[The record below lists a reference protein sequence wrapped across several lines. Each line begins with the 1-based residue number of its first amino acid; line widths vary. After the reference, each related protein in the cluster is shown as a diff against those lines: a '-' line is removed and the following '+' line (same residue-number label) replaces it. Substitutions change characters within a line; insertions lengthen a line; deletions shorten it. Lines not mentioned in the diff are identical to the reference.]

1 MRWFAF
7 NSAGM
12 FYQLLINLSRR
23 GKNTLLLCFDVAVTA
38 FSFACAKFILWG
50 PVAFERLLQW
60 HAMLELGI
68 LLLSAGVVV
77 ASLGLHR
84 IKLNAY
90 QAEGLRDTALTA
102 VFLAA
107 TGMVAAS
114 ALGSATPLQE
124 FAVGGMLFLITSVA
138 GRLAI
143 RQLVLKLYR
152 DNRSRRRILI
162 YGAGQTGQ
170 QLATALSTDDAVQ
183 AVAFVDDDRRLQ
195 GLTIA
200 GLRVYSANEIPTL
213 VEQKKIDRIVLA
225 MPSANLSL
233 QAKIRDRLMP
243 AGCEVHILPS
253 FCDLV
258 GNTQRRA
265 WETRPLDLDSILG
278 RDQLEHELPGV
289 SLSYS
294 GENILVTGAG
304 GSIGSELCRQLITCA
319 PRRLVL
325 VDHNELSLFTID
337 RQLRALNPGVEVVT
351 ILGSVCDA
359 PLVSEVL
366 TRYNINI
373 VLHAAA
379 YKHVSIVEDNAL
391 AGMRNNVLGTKTVA
405 EAAHRLNVDRFILVS
420 TDKAVR
426 PKSMMGASKRF
437 AELIV
442 QDLAARS
449 TGTRFSMVRFGNVL
463 GSSGSVIP
471 LFQEQI
477 SNGGPVTLTHS
488 DVTRYFMTIPEA
500 VRLVLLAGSFTNG
513 GDVFVLDM
521 GRPVPVRELAR
532 RMIEQAG
539 LTVRDAANPDGDIEI
554 EITGLR
560 PGEKL
565 HEELLIG
572 SGNMLS
578 TPHPKIMR
586 AQETGLS
593 ELETA
598 KALASL
604 RKVLETRDIDLL
616 KDTVRHWIE
625 IAPKKPAL
633 QLVVA
638 E

>member
-1 MRWFAF
+1 MIYK
-7 NSAGM
+7 M
-12 FYQLLINLSRR
+12 LISLSRR
-23 GKNTLLLCFDVAVTA
+23 GKNTLLLCFDVVITA
-38 FSFACAKFILWG
+38 FSFVFAKFVLFG
-50 PVAFERLLQW
+50 PAAFERLLQW
-60 HAMLELGI
+60 HSLLELGI
-68 LLLSAGVVV
+68 LTLSAAGIVFL
-77 ASLGLHR
+77 LGLHR
-84 IKLNAY
+84 IKLNSY
-90 QAEGLRDTALTA
+90 QVEGLRDTALTA
-102 VFLAA
+102 VLLVA
-107 TGMVAAS
+107 TGMIAS
-114 ALGSATPLQE
+114 AALGSATPPQE
-124 FAVGGMLFLITSVA
+124 FAVGGMLFLIASVA
-138 GRLAI
+138 GRLII

-152 DNRSRRRILI
+152 DNRARRRILI

-170 QLATALSTDDAVQ
+170 QLASALSTDDALE

-200 GLRVYSANEIPTL
+200 GLRVYSSKEIPTI
-213 VEQKKIDRIVLA
+213 VDRKKIDRIVLA
-225 MPSANLSL
+225 MPSVNLST
-233 QAKIRDRLMP
+233 QASIRQRLLP

-258 GNTQRRA
+258 GNTQRQA
-265 WETRPLDLDSILG
+265 WETRPLNLNTILG

-294 GENILVTGAG
+294 GESILVTGAG

-325 VDHNELSLFTID
+325 LDHNELSLYTVQ
-337 RQLRALNPGVEVVT
+337 RQLSALDTGVEIVT
-351 ILGSVCDA
+351 ILGSVCDEA
-359 PLVSEVL
+359 LISEVMQ
-366 TRYNINI
+366 RHGINI

-379 YKHVSIVEDNAL
+379 YKHVCIVEDNAL

-405 EAAHRLNVDRFILVS
+405 EAARRANVDRFILVS

-449 TGTRFSMVRFGNVL
+449 SHTRFSMVRFGNVL
-463 GSSGSVIP
+463 GSSGSVMP
-471 LFQEQI
+471 LFEEQI
-477 SNGGPVTLTHS
+477 ANGGPVTLTHS

-500 VRLVLLAGSFTNG
+500 VRLVLLAGSFTYG

-521 GRPVPVRELAR
+521 GRPVPVRDLAR

-539 LTVRDAANPDGDIEI
+539 LCVRDAANPNGDIEI
-554 EITGLR
+554 QVTGLR

-572 SGNMLS
+572 SGNLLS

-586 AQETGLS
+586 AQEYGLS

-598 KALASL
+598 KALSNL
-604 RKVLETRDIDLL
+604 RKSLETRDMTLL
-616 KDTVRHWIE
+616 EDTLKTWIE
-625 IAPKKPAL
+625 MPPKKPAAR
-633 QLVVA
+633 LVVA

>member
-1 MRWFAF
+1 M
-7 NSAGM
+7 
-12 FYQLLINLSRR
+12 
-23 GKNTLLLCFDVAVTA
+23 
-38 FSFACAKFILWG
+38 
-50 PVAFERLLQW
+50 
-60 HAMLELGI
+60 
-68 LLLSAGVVV
+68 
-77 ASLGLHR
+77 
-84 IKLNAY
+84 
-90 QAEGLRDTALTA
+90 
-102 VFLAA
+102 
-107 TGMVAAS
+107 
-114 ALGSATPLQE
+114 
-124 FAVGGMLFLITSVA
+124 
-138 GRLAI
+138 
-143 RQLVLKLYR
+143 VLKLYR
-152 DNRSRRRILI
+152 DNRARRRILI

-170 QLATALSTDDAVQ
+170 QLATALSTDDALQ

-200 GLRVYSANEIPTL
+200 GLRVYSAKDIPSI
-213 VEQKKIDRIVLA
+213 VEQQNIDRIVLA
-225 MPSANLSL
+225 MPSVNLSV
-233 QAKIRDRLMP
+233 QATIRQRLMP

-265 WETRPLDLDSILG
+265 WDTHPLDLDAILG

-294 GENILVTGAG
+294 GENILITGAG

-325 VDHNELSLFTID
+325 LDHNELALYTID
-337 RQLRALNPGVEVVT
+337 RQLRALGTGVEIVT
-351 ILGSVCDA
+351 ILGSICDE
-359 PLVSEVL
+359 PLMSDVMS
-366 TRYNINI
+366 RYGINI

-379 YKHVSIVEDNAL
+379 YKHVSIVEDNAI

-405 EAAHRLNVDRFILVS
+405 EAARRSNVDRFILVS

-449 TGTRFSMVRFGNVL
+449 MGTRFSMVRFGNVL

-471 LFQEQI
+471 LFEEQI

-488 DVTRYFMTIPEA
+488 DVTRYFMTIAEA

-521 GRPVPVRELAR
+521 GKPVPVRELAR

-539 LTVRDAANPDGDIEI
+539 LKVRDATNPDGDIEI

-572 SGNMLS
+572 AGNMLS

-586 AQETGLS
+586 TQEACLS
-593 ELETA
+593 ELQTA
-598 KALASL
+598 KAIASL

-616 KDTVRHWIE
+616 RNTMTNWIE
-625 IAPKKPAL
+625 MAPQKPVV

>member
-1 MRWFAF
+1 VTWIPGGVNLLYR
-7 NSAGM
+7 
-12 FYQLLINLSRR
+12 LLINLSRR
-23 GKNTLLLCFDVAVTA
+23 GKSTLLLCFDVAITA
-38 FSFACAKFILWG
+38 LSFMCAKVIFWG
-50 PVAFERLLQW
+50 PVAVERVWQWQSLVELL
-60 HAMLELGI
+60 I
-68 LLLSAGVVV
+68 IVLSAAAIAFALGV
-77 ASLGLHR
+77 HR

-90 QAEGLRDTALTA
+90 QMHGLRGTALTA
-102 VFLAA
+102 LLLA
-107 TGMVAAS
+107 TIGMITSAALS
-114 ALGSATPLQE
+114 SPTAPQE
-124 FAVGGMLFLITSVA
+124 FVVGGMMFLIASVA
-138 GRLAI
+138 GRLVI

-152 DNRSRRRILI
+152 DNRARRRILI

-170 QLATALSTDDAVQ
+170 QLATALSTDDALQ

-200 GLRVYSANEIPTL
+200 GLRVYSAKDIPSI
-213 VEQKKIDRIVLA
+213 VEQQNIDRIVLA
-225 MPSANLSL
+225 MPSVNLSV
-233 QAKIRDRLMP
+233 QATIRQRLMP

-265 WETRPLDLDSILG
+265 WDTHPLDLDAILG

-294 GENILVTGAG
+294 GENILITGAG

-325 VDHNELSLFTID
+325 LDHNELALYTID
-337 RQLRALNPGVEVVT
+337 RQLRALGTGVEIVT
-351 ILGSVCDA
+351 ILGSICDE
-359 PLVSEVL
+359 PLMSDVMS
-366 TRYNINI
+366 RYGINI

-379 YKHVSIVEDNAL
+379 YKHVSIVEDNAI

-405 EAAHRLNVDRFILVS
+405 EAARRSNVDRFILVS

-449 TGTRFSMVRFGNVL
+449 MGTRFSMVRFGNVL

-471 LFQEQI
+471 LFEEQI

-488 DVTRYFMTIPEA
+488 DVTRYFMTIAEA

-521 GRPVPVRELAR
+521 GKPVPVRELAR

-539 LTVRDAANPDGDIEI
+539 LKVRDATNPDGDIEI

-572 SGNMLS
+572 AGNMLS

-586 AQETGLS
+586 TQEACLS
-593 ELETA
+593 ELQTA
-598 KALASL
+598 KAIASL

-616 KDTVRHWIE
+616 RNTMTNWIE
-625 IAPKKPAL
+625 MAPQKPVV